1 MPRSIN
7 PNNVRRVQVEM
18 IDGSFVEL
26 SQAELYEQMQQGR
39 NGGLDVDRAADG
51 VQALV
56 GLFEKFEIND
66 LVEDEKDARADL
78 KDANQKLF
86 TYCKNTA
93 QVSGP
98 ALADLLKKQMQ
109 AQEDLDQ
116 AQTEI
121 GRALDRAVLVASGAA
136 GAKALFST
144 RYASGGGAYGAL
156 GGNAGTVLGVLG
168 GVAAYK
174 LLEDDNDRG
183 SRRRNRI
190 GVSTSPE

>member
-26 SQAELYEQMQQGR
+26 SQAELYEVMQQG
-39 NGGLDVDRAADG
+39 GGGGGFDVDRAADG

-78 KDANQKLF
+78 KDANQKLYN
-86 TYCKNTA
+86 YCKNTS

-98 ALADLLKKQMQ
+98 ALADLFKKQMQ
-109 AQEDLDQ
+109 AQEDLDL

-136 GAKALFST
+136 GAKALFSS
-144 RYASGGGAYGAL
+144 RYGGNGYGAL
-156 GGNAGTVLGVLG
+156 TGNAGAVMGVLS

-183 SRRRNRI
+183 SRRRKRI